1 MRNSVQYIATNSNSN
16 NAVFNT
22 SQQLSILLKSQSGLM
37 LLGCL
42 VVIGIFSWLSDRH
55 KKGKVATSYWGGA
68 SQKATARKKAIRHLR
83 KLYKY
88 FCD

>member
-22 SQQLSILLKSQSGLM
+22 SQQLGVLLKSQSGLM

-42 VVIGIFSWLSDRH
+42 VVIAIFSWLSSHH

-68 SQKATARKKAIRHLR
+68 SQKGNSSKKSH
-83 KLYKY
+83 
-88 FCD
+88 